1 MFKERIFIKY
11 HKSNYLPS
19 LSS

>member
-1 MFKERIFIKY
+1 MVKGRIFLKY
-11 HKSNYLPS
+11 HKSNSLPS